1 MNEKYI
7 ITCSSTC
14 DLTKEYLSDHN
25 IPYVHFNL
33 MINDEKYIDDFYD
46 NISVENFCKKIKD
59 GNVKTSQPEP
69 EQYINMWDPL
79 LKEGYDIYHM
89 EVSTGITGA
98 YNSACIARDMLSDVY
113 PNKKIKVVDTQCCST
128 GYGMLLTKAIEKKEK
143 GASIEEVEEY
153 VKNMEHKIHHV
164 FIPNIEQLGKGGRI
178 PKPVAAIAKIINIVP
193 ILNVSFDGH
202 LQLIKKVR
210 GMKAAINE
218 MLKMSE
224 ETIENGLD
232 YAGEFFATHVN
243 NLSLQTEIF
252 NAFKNKYKKSLGDVK
267 NNIFQVGSVIAAHCG
282 EGTVSIFYLGS
293 ERK

>member
-1 MNEKYI
+1 MSNKYI

-14 DLTKEYLSDHN
+14 DLTKKYLSDHN
-25 IPYVHFNL
+25 IPYVHFNF

-46 NISVENFCKKIKD
+46 NLNIEEFCKKIKT

-69 EQYINMWDPL
+69 EQYINTWEAK

-113 PNKKIKVVDTQCCST
+113 PDRKIEVVDTHCCST
-128 GYGMLLTKAIEKKEK
+128 AYGKLLMWAVEKKEA
-143 GASIEEVEEY
+143 GASMEEVDEY
-153 VKNMEHKIHHV
+153 VKSMQYRIHHI

-178 PKPVAAIAKIINIVP
+178 PAPVAAIAKIINIIP
-193 ILNVSFDGH
+193 ILDVSKDGH
-202 LQLIKKVR
+202 LRLAKKVR

-224 ETIENGLD
+224 KVIENGLD
-232 YAGEFFATHVN
+232 YTGELFSTHVN
-243 NLSLQTEIF
+243 NLPLQTEVF
-252 NAFKNKYKKSLGDVK
+252 NAFKDKYKKAKGTIED
-267 NNIFQVGSVIAAHCG
+267 NIYRVGSVIAAHCG
-282 EGTVSIFYLGS
+282 EGTVSIFYVGS
-293 ERK
+293 ERE